1 MDKRKKNPTMKDNR
15 RIRQTIKLIL
25 KLFVLLFLL
34 VFAIGIFYFYNS
46 YGKIIIKLQKEAKEI
61 VRASSEETFRS
72 SQTSLVYD
80 TNGELISTLKGAR
93 DVYYIEYK
101 DIPTTVLNAIIVTED
116 KKFFSHEGVD
126 YLANVRAAISLIKN
140 KGEITQGASTITQ
153 QLARNVF
160 LTHEVTYE
168 RKIKEIFIA
177 QELEKIYA
185 KDKIME
191 FYLNNIYYANGYY
204 GILAAANGYFGK
216 GVNQL
221 SLSQVAFLCSIPNN
235 PNRYDPLTN
244 MEHTLERR
252 DRILKQMYENEKID
266 FVEYR
271 DALQETIT
279 LLPKESIKYDYVET
293 FVYHSAIK
301 ALMKQEGFV
310 FRNQFDSEEDEDT
323 YNKAYDDMYYKYQSR
338 LFSGGY
344 RVYTSIDLDKQEQL
358 QTSVDEVLKEF
369 TEKNDEGIYKLQ
381 GAAVCIDNDTGR
393 VVAIVGGR
401 SQEHTGYTLNRGY
414 QSYRQP
420 GSSIKP
426 LIVYTPAFERGY
438 TPDSTVVD
446 EPIEDGPENSNG
458 KYSGEMKLQ
467 RAIEVSKNTIAW
479 KLYEEITPQEGIS
492 YLLNMNFAKIVED
505 DYYPAACLGGLTI
518 GVSPLEMAAAYS
530 TLENDG
536 YYREPTC
543 IVKITDSEGNELVGD
558 TISGRQIYRTDAART
573 VTKALTGVIDNGT
586 AKGYGLTNTVS
597 AGKTGTTDERR
608 DGWFIGYTPY
618 FTTSVW
624 VGYDMP
630 KTLDNLKGSSYPAM
644 IWHAYMEQIHEPG
657 MNKTFETD

>member
-310 FRNQFDSEEDEDT
+310 FINQFDSEEDEDT

-446 EPIEDGPENSNG
+446 VPIEDGPENSNG

-558 TISGRQIYRTDAART
+558 TISGRQIYKADAART

>member
-310 FRNQFDSEEDEDT
+310 FINQFDSEEDEDT

-344 RVYTSIDLDKQEQL
+344 RVYTSIDLDKQRQL